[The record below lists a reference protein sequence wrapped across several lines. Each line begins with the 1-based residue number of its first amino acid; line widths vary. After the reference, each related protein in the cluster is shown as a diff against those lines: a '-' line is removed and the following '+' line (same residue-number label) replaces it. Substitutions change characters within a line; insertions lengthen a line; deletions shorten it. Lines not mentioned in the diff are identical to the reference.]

1 MIAKQLLSN
10 RLFPLKITD
19 TCGKALD
26 LMNESDIAF
35 LPVID
40 GDKHIGYVGV
50 SDLLDADTTEPIT
63 THVNNAVIS
72 KVYQYQHLFEII
84 TIFSEINSST
94 ISVVDDDDKFIG
106 IIAAKEL
113 VNKLASLNAFSQ
125 PGSIITLEVPAISYS
140 LSEISRIIE
149 YNNAK
154 ILSLYVNAVEDAP
167 TQLQIS
173 IKLNTAD
180 IKSILATFERYGYP
194 IVASFFRDVEDDG
207 LKDRFNSLMKFL
219 DI

>member
-1 MIAKQLLSN
+1 MIAKQLLSQ

-35 LPVID
+35 LPVVN

-50 SDLLDADTTEPIT
+50 SDLLDADADEPID
-63 THVNNAVIS
+63 NYINKAVVS
-72 KVYQYQHLFEII
+72 KVHINQHFFEII

-94 ISVVDDDDKFIG
+94 ISVVDDEDKFVG

-113 VNKLASLNAFSQ
+113 VNKLASINAFSQ
-125 PGSIITLEVPAISYS
+125 PGSIITLEVPSISYS

-154 ILSLYVNAVEDAP
+154 ILSLYVNTVEDAP
-167 TQLQIS
+167 AQLQIS
-173 IKLNTAD
+173 IKLNTSD
-180 IKSILATFERYGYP
+180 IKSVLATFERYGYP
-194 IVASFFRDVEDDG
+194 IVASYFREVDDDS
-207 LKDRFNSLMKFL
+207 LNDRYNSLMKFL

>member
-1 MIAKQLLSN
+1 MIAKQLLSQ

-35 LPVID
+35 LPVINI
-40 GDKHIGYVGV
+40 DKHIGYVAV
-50 SDLLDADTTEPIT
+50 SDLLDADADEPIT
-63 THVNNAVIS
+63 AYINNAVVS
-72 KVYQYQHLFEII
+72 KVYQNQHFFEII

-94 ISVVDDDDKFIG
+94 LSVVDDEDKFVG

-113 VNKLASLNAFSQ
+113 VNKLASINAFSQ
-125 PGSIITLEVPAISYS
+125 PGSIITLEVPSISYS

-154 ILSLYVNAVEDAP
+154 ILSLYVNTVEEAP
-167 TQLQIS
+167 AQLQIS

-180 IKSILATFERYGYP
+180 IKSVLATFARYGYP
-194 IVASFFRDVEDDG
+194 IVASYFRDVDDDS
-207 LKDRFNSLMKFL
+207 LNDRYNSLMKFL